1 MVRDFNH
8 AEDTV
13 EDLNIG
19 RYIYLYIYI
28 YIYVCVFLFKSILY
42 FYPCIYIYIHIYIK
56 IYRYTCIMQDFQKTR
71 FKASAFFSRRLKLRL
86 LMS

>member
-28 YIYVCVFLFKSILY
+28 SMYVFIYLNQYCISIL
-42 FYPCIYIYIHIYIK
+42 YIYIHIYIK

>member
-28 YIYVCVFLFKSILY
+28 SMYVFFYLNQYCISIHV
-42 FYPCIYIYIHIYIK
+42 YIYIHIYIK

>member
-19 RYIYLYIYI
+19 RYIYLYI

>member
-19 RYIYLYIYI
+19 RYIYI
-28 YIYVCVFLFKSILY
+28 YIYVCVYLFKSILY
-42 FYPCIYIYIHIYIK
+42 FYPIYIYIYIYIK

>member
-28 YIYVCVFLFKSILY
+28 YVCVYLFKSILY
-42 FYPCIYIYIHIYIK
+42 FYPIYIYIYIYIK

>member
-28 YIYVCVFLFKSILY
+28 SMYVFFYLNQYCISIHV
-42 FYPCIYIYIHIYIK
+42 YIYIHIYIK

-71 FKASAFFSRRLKLRL
+71 FKASAFFPEG
-86 LMS
+86 

>member
-28 YIYVCVFLFKSILY
+28 YVCVYLFKSILY
-42 FYPCIYIYIHIYIK
+42 FYPIYIYIYIK

-71 FKASAFFSRRLKLRL
+71 FKASAFFPED
-86 LMS
+86 

>member
-28 YIYVCVFLFKSILY
+28 SMYVFIYLNQYCISILY
-42 FYPCIYIYIHIYIK
+42 IYIYIHIYIK

>member
-19 RYIYLYIYI
+19 RYIYLYI

-71 FKASAFFSRRLKLRL
+71 FKASAFFPED
-86 LMS
+86 

>member
-28 YIYVCVFLFKSILY
+28 SMYVFFYLNQYCISIHVY
-42 FYPCIYIYIHIYIK
+42 IYIYIHLYIK

-71 FKASAFFSRRLKLRL
+71 VKASAFFSRRLKLRL

>member
-1 MVRDFNH
+1 MVRDFNY

-19 RYIYLYIYI
+19 KYISIYI
-28 YIYVCVFLFKSILY
+28 YIYVCVYLFKSILY
-42 FYPCIYIYIHIYIK
+42 FYTIYIYIYIK
-56 IYRYTCIMQDFQKTR
+56 IYTCIMQDFQKTR

>member
-42 FYPCIYIYIHIYIK
+42 FYPCIYIYTYIHKDI
-56 IYRYTCIMQDFQKTR
+56 
-71 FKASAFFSRRLKLRL
+71 
-86 LMS
+86 

>member
-42 FYPCIYIYIHIYIK
+42 FYPCIYIHIYIK

>member
-28 YIYVCVFLFKSILY
+28 YVCVFLFKSILY
-42 FYPCIYIYIHIYIK
+42 FYPCIYIYTYIHKDI
-56 IYRYTCIMQDFQKTR
+56 
-71 FKASAFFSRRLKLRL
+71 
-86 LMS
+86 

>member
-28 YIYVCVFLFKSILY
+28 YVCVYLFKSILY
-42 FYPCIYIYIHIYIK
+42 FYPIYIYIYIK

>member
-28 YIYVCVFLFKSILY
+28 YVCVYLFKSILY
-42 FYPCIYIYIHIYIK
+42 FYPIYIYIHIYIK